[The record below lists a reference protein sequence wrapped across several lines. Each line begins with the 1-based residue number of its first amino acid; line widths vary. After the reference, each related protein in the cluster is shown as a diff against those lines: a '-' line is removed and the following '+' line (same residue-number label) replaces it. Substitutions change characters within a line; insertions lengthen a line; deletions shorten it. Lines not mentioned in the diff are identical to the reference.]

1 MLYICSMFHNNIFEL
16 QIFRT
21 DTIFILNNA
30 KENYSDKKGG
40 IMVLIL
46 CMMSDEALYLYQVS

>member
-1 MLYICSMFHNNIFEL
+1 MCHNNIFEFHF
-16 QIFRT
+16 FRT

-30 KENYSDKKGG
+30 KENYSYKKGG